1 MLARDAASF
10 WRGKRGSRRH
20 STTSFIAS
28 VVVAGTSY
36 QMLEVLA
43 FCNLERA
50 QPPSIT
56 ITVLTF
62 LVKKVQWRIPGCLF
76 IDNTRKNLKSNL
88 VLVVVLVLESKGLY
102 FIHLNYPRFFVKIL
116 VKEVMWLLTLT
127 TPPRGRISAC
137 LFRRSESSG
146 CVAVEL
152 NWTGFSFFGSLFGSC
167 LLSCSPSPVSL
178 VDPCSNACT
187 LEIMLGL

>member
-1 MLARDAASF
+1 MLAREAASF

-62 LVKKVQWRIPGCLF
+62 LVKKRISGCLF
-76 IDNTRKNLKSNL
+76 FDSTRKNFKSNL

-102 FIHLNYPRFFVKIL
+102 FIHLNYPLFFVKIL
-116 VKEVMWLLTLT
+116 VKEVM
-127 TPPRGRISAC
+127 
-137 LFRRSESSG
+137 
-146 CVAVEL
+146 
-152 NWTGFSFFGSLFGSC
+152 
-167 LLSCSPSPVSL
+167 
-178 VDPCSNACT
+178 
-187 LEIMLGL
+187 